1 MSIKENQLAE
11 LAAQLDKCSS
21 CHLRNDCQAPVGWY
35 GCPDSPIVF
44 IGEGPGGVEGIGAAD
59 HAVIGLYDVGQRQ
72 YHKTE
77 LNGPMEITS
86 LLGNITQK
94 DGAVYLHLHINLCNK
109 EMQILG
115 GHLNECRIGATG
127 EIIVRTLPGNV
138 DRLLDEKVTGL
149 NLFRFV

>member
-1 MSIKENQLAE
+1 MEFQKFADTYVVR
-11 LAAQLDKCSS
+11 LDK
-21 CHLRNDCQAPVGWY
+21 
-35 GCPDSPIVF
+35 
-44 IGEGPGGVEGIGAAD
+44 GEEIIASLQVLCEKEKIALGSVEGIGAAD
-59 HAVIGLYDVGQRQ
+59 HAVIGLYDVGQRE

-109 EMQILG
+109 EMQIVG

-127 EIIVRTLPGNV
+127 EIIVRTLPGKV
-138 DRLLDEKVTGL
+138 ERLLDEKVTGL
-149 NLFRFV
+149 NLFKFM

>member
-1 MSIKENQLAE
+1 MEFQKFADTYVVR
-11 LAAQLDKCSS
+11 LDKGEEIIAS
-21 CHLRNDCQAPVGWY
+21 LQALCEKEKIALG
-35 GCPDSPIVF
+35 SI
-44 IGEGPGGVEGIGAAD
+44 EGIGAAD

-109 EMQILG
+109 EMRILG

-127 EIIVRTLPGNV
+127 EIIVRTLPEKV
-138 DRLLDEKVTGL
+138 ERLLDGKVTGL
-149 NLFRFV
+149 NLFKFV

>member
-1 MSIKENQLAE
+1 M
-11 LAAQLDKCSS
+11 
-21 CHLRNDCQAPVGWY
+21 
-35 GCPDSPIVF
+35 
-44 IGEGPGGVEGIGAAD
+44 
-59 HAVIGLYDVGQRQ
+59 IGLYDVGQRE

-109 EMQILG
+109 EMQIVG

-127 EIIVRTLPGNV
+127 EIIVRTLPGKV
-138 DRLLDEKVTGL
+138 ERLLDEKVTGL
-149 NLFRFV
+149 NLFKFM